1 MPFLV
6 IRSISNLALTLIY
19 VYLAHYEQKSTGVIT
34 AVLLGL
40 TSVAVYTGL
49 VVIGLDNEG
58 WELGADPSGCV
69 NIIFDCAGKICCL
82 IDANGKQNSA
92 KYSGKVSISYM
103 SAFQ

>member
-1 MPFLV
+1 VLTTIRLDSQISKCLILIITPFLV

-49 VVIGLDNEG
+49 VVIGLDNQKD

-69 NIIFDCAGKICCL
+69 NIIFDCVGKICR
-82 IDANGKQNSA
+82 
-92 KYSGKVSISYM
+92 
-103 SAFQ
+103 